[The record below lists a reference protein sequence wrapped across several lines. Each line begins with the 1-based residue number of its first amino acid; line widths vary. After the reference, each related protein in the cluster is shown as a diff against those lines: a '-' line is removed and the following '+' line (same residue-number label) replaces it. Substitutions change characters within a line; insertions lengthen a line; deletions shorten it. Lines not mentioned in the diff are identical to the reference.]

1 MNEDMN
7 QVTYPLLK
15 VIKRRHF
22 LLIEVLIAFAFVA
35 IGILP
40 LIYPH
45 FFIYQQQHKFIEKI
59 NTDIAVNEFYAIIL
73 EQLQQ
78 NQISWGTI
86 ELKQP
91 IPITSD
97 LWARSFQ
104 YETPPFTGS
113 YQFYI
118 IKGKKNEKYGLYR
131 VGLIINIPPKTF
143 KSEAEKAKNT
153 LTYTYEVFV
162 TRLFSTA

>member
-1 MNEDMN
+1 MNDILH
-7 QVTYPLLK
+7 PPIK
-15 VIKRRHF
+15 VSKRCYF
-22 LLIEVLIAFAFVA
+22 MLIEVLIAFAFVL

-45 FFIYQQQHKFIEKI
+45 FFIYREQHKFIEKI

-78 NQISWGTI
+78 NQISWGII

-97 LWARSFQ
+97 FWARSQQ
-104 YETPPFTGS
+104 YNKTPPFTGS
-113 YQFYI
+113 YQFHI
-118 IKGKKNEKYGLYR
+118 IIGKKNDQYGLYR
-131 VGLIINIPPKTF
+131 VGLTITIPPKTF
-143 KSEAEKAKNT
+143 KNEAEKAKKT
-153 LTYTYEVFV
+153 LTYTYEIFV
-162 TRLFSTA
+162 TRLFSTT

>member
-1 MNEDMN
+1 MEEVTN
-7 QVTYPLLK
+7 QPIKVT
-15 VIKRRHF
+15 KRRHF
-22 LLIEVLIAFAFVA
+22 LLIEVLIAFAFVV

-91 IPITSD
+91 IPITND
-97 LWARSFQ
+97 FWARSPQ
-104 YETPPFTGS
+104 YTTPPFTGS
-113 YQFYI
+113 YQFQI
-118 IKGKKNEKYGLYR
+118 IKGKKNDQYGLYR
-131 VGLIINIPPKTF
+131 VGLTITIPPKTF
-143 KSEAEKAKNT
+143 KNEAEKAKNT
-153 LTYTYEVFV
+153 LTYTYEVFI
-162 TRLFSTA
+162 TRLFSAA